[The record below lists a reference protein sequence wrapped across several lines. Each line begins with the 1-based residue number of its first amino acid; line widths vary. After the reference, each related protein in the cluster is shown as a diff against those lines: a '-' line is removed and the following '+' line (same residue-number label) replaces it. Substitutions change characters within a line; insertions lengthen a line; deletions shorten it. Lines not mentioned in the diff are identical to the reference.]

1 MSFIAITY
9 GYNQFSIFNTN
20 VSTLPLIDNIISTC
34 LEETNLCLDTR
45 LKSLTKELEDFNTEE
60 ENLKKLI
67 KKLEG
72 DKQKEEDKISTEAQK
87 SNEQKDTG
95 KKQGSKNTPK
105 VNNAKAIIQPDLNSS
120 SIHAILDEIKSNDNK
135 LQQITANKEKMVM
148 KKKMLVEYKEKYDG
162 YLHKKKEIKIDL
174 VDQNGDRVNIYTRG
188 DAYANSYLV
197 DRQCYELYKSYYSK
211 KILEYFRI
219 FF

>member
-1 MSFIAITY
+1 MSCIAITY

-34 LEETNLCLDTR
+34 LEETHICLDLR
-45 LKSLTKELEDFNTEE
+45 LKSLTKELEDYNTEE
-60 ENLKKLI
+60 ENLRKLI

-72 DKQKEEDKISTEAQK
+72 DKQKEEEKISADSQK

-95 KKQGSKNTPK
+95 KKQGNKSTPK
-105 VNNAKAIIQPDLNSS
+105 VNNTKAIIQNDSNSS
-120 SIHAILDEIKSNDNK
+120 SIHVIVEEIKSNDNK

-162 YLHKKKEIKIDL
+162 YIHKKKEIKIDL

-188 DAYANSYLV
+188 DAYANCYLV

-211 KILEYFRI
+211 KK
-219 FF
+219 